1 MARKTEIGL
10 LLLLLFLGEG
20 VCGGRGGE
28 QGESWGFKLNR
39 TLETKVSGV
48 LAVIVLSGKSFQSF
62 LSVNTKLP

>member
-1 MARKTEIGL
+1 MCGKK
-10 LLLLLFLGEG
+10 GE
-20 VCGGRGGE
+20 R
-28 QGESWGFKLNR
+28 GESWGFKLNR